1 MKIKPDTCDSSACV
15 EVEWVDEGVV
25 LVTNPRY
32 PGLAVPFTRKEAK
45 EFIESAKLGQYDL
58 D

>member
-1 MKIKPDTCDSSACV
+1 MKIKPETCGGGECV
-15 EVEWVDEGVV
+15 TVEWVDEGVV

-32 PGLAVPFTRKEAK
+32 PNLGVPFTRKEAK
-45 EFIESAKLGQYDL
+45 EFIESVKRGQYDL